1 MKLKAF
7 KPLDH
12 DISDPVFAAGLSL
25 SKQSHASNLKK
36 NYSRCNIM
44 TFFRLCW
51 FASLG
56 LSAGRSGKSDFLQD
70 KWANRTRCIQMLLSS
85 VGPGTQ
91 HSQKEGKQAKDASA
105 PLKIMIL
112 FNNMSRGYTAAP
124 WLHIV
129 FFGSLVTMATPT
141 QAANET
147 AHIWDCR
154 PSSLPL
160 LMLLLPCAGAAGAA
174 FT

>member
-1 MKLKAF
+1 
-7 KPLDH
+7 
-12 DISDPVFAAGLSL
+12 
-25 SKQSHASNLKK
+25 
-36 NYSRCNIM
+36 M

-70 KWANRTRCIQMLLSS
+70 KWASRTRCIQMLLSS

-124 WLHIV
+124 WTLGKLPVKLGSTLYSLARLLPWPPRPRRLMKPRIYEIV
-129 FFGSLVTMATPT
+129 
-141 QAANET
+141 
-147 AHIWDCR
+147 DR
-154 PSSLPL
+154 PLCPCWCCCSRVPERRGLPL
-160 LMLLLPCAGAAGAA
+160 HKKWRRWQP
-174 FT
+174 